1 MYNVIICCDSASSLY
16 DRLCAVR
23 HYFEAPVFGGE
34 ERPLNLLETGRV
46 SQISAQ
52 SPILILILPKALHEP
67 VIGSGAVFAVI
78 ANSDFFQA
86 EELRRQ
92 FPGAQILTCGMHQ
105 QDALTFSSFDGEQA
119 VISLQAALVTLGG
132 RELLPQEFPLFRRED
147 TKRFDLLACAALLL
161 LCGKSSQ
168 LPGITL

>member
-52 SPILILILPKALHEP
+52 APILILPKALHEP

-119 VISLQAALVTLGG
+119 VISLQAALVTLGV

>member
-52 SPILILILPKALHEP
+52 APILILPKALHEP

-78 ANSDFFQA
+78 ANSDFF
-86 EELRRQ
+86 
-92 FPGAQILTCGMHQ
+92 
-105 QDALTFSSFDGEQA
+105 
-119 VISLQAALVTLGG
+119 
-132 RELLPQEFPLFRRED
+132 
-147 TKRFDLLACAALLL
+147 
-161 LCGKSSQ
+161 
-168 LPGITL
+168 

>member
-23 HYFEAPVFGGE
+23 HYFETPVFGGE

-52 SPILILILPKALHEP
+52 APILILPKALHEP

-119 VISLQAALVTLGG
+119 VISLQAALVTLG

>member
-52 SPILILILPKALHEP
+52 APILILPKALHEP
-67 VIGSGAVFAVI
+67 IIGSGAVFAVI

-147 TKRFDLLACAALLL
+147 TKRFR
-161 LCGKSSQ
+161 
-168 LPGITL
+168 

>member
-1 MYNVIICCDSASSLY
+1 
-16 DRLCAVR
+16 
-23 HYFEAPVFGGE
+23 
-34 ERPLNLLETGRV
+34 
-46 SQISAQ
+46 
-52 SPILILILPKALHEP
+52 
-67 VIGSGAVFAVI
+67 
-78 ANSDFFQA
+78 
-86 EELRRQ
+86 
-92 FPGAQILTCGMHQ
+92 MHQ

-132 RELLPQEFPLFRRED
+132 RELLPQEFPLFRREN

>member
-23 HYFEAPVFGGE
+23 HYFETPVFGGE

-52 SPILILILPKALHEP
+52 APILILPKALHEP
-67 VIGSGAVFAVI
+67 AVFAVI

-132 RELLPQEFPLFRRED
+132 RDLLPQEFPLFRRED

-161 LCGKSSQ
+161 LCGKSRQ

>member
-52 SPILILILPKALHEP
+52 APILIHEP

>member
-52 SPILILILPKALHEP
+52 APILILPKALHEP

-78 ANSDFFQA
+78 ANSDFFQ
-86 EELRRQ
+86 
-92 FPGAQILTCGMHQ
+92 
-105 QDALTFSSFDGEQA
+105 
-119 VISLQAALVTLGG
+119 ALVTLGG

>member
-52 SPILILILPKALHEP
+52 APILILPKALHEP

-119 VISLQAALVTLGG
+119 ALVTLGG

>member
-52 SPILILILPKALHEP
+52 APILILPKALHEP

-86 EELRRQ
+86 EELRPPVSRS
-92 FPGAQILTCGMHQ
+92 PDSHLWNAS
-105 QDALTFSSFDGEQA
+105 A
-119 VISLQAALVTLGG
+119 G
-132 RELLPQEFPLFRRED
+132 RPDLFEL
-147 TKRFDLLACAALLL
+147 
-161 LCGKSSQ
+161 
-168 LPGITL
+168 

>member
-1 MYNVIICCDSASSLY
+1 MTGCALSGTILKPRSLAE
-16 DRLCAVR
+16 RSVRSTCWKPVGSPRSPHRPRSCACPR
-23 HYFEAPVFGGE
+23 
-34 ERPLNLLETGRV
+34 
-46 SQISAQ
+46 
-52 SPILILILPKALHEP
+52 P

>member
-1 MYNVIICCDSASSLY
+1 MCFILYNVIICCDSASSLY

-52 SPILILILPKALHEP
+52 APILILPKALHEP

-78 ANSDFFQA
+78 ATSRPRSSA
-86 EELRRQ
+86 VS
-92 FPGAQILTCGMHQ
+92 FPEPR
-105 QDALTFSSFDGEQA
+105 SSPVEC
-119 VISLQAALVTLGG
+119 ISRT
-132 RELLPQEFPLFRRED
+132 P
-147 TKRFDLLACAALLL
+147 
-161 LCGKSSQ
+161 
-168 LPGITL
+168 

>member
-52 SPILILILPKALHEP
+52 APILILPKALHEP
-67 VIGSGAVFAVI
+67 VIGSGAAK
-78 ANSDFFQA
+78 A
-86 EELRRQ
+86 
-92 FPGAQILTCGMHQ
+92 
-105 QDALTFSSFDGEQA
+105 
-119 VISLQAALVTLGG
+119 
-132 RELLPQEFPLFRRED
+132 
-147 TKRFDLLACAALLL
+147 
-161 LCGKSSQ
+161 
-168 LPGITL
+168 

>member
-52 SPILILILPKALHEP
+52 APILILPKALHEP

-78 ANSDFFQA
+78 ANSDFFQRSSA
-86 EELRRQ
+86 AS
-92 FPGAQILTCGMHQ
+92 FPEPR
-105 QDALTFSSFDGEQA
+105 FSPVEC
-119 VISLQAALVTLGG
+119 ISRT
-132 RELLPQEFPLFRRED
+132 P
-147 TKRFDLLACAALLL
+147 
-161 LCGKSSQ
+161 
-168 LPGITL
+168 

>member
-52 SPILILILPKALHEP
+52 APILILPKAFP
-67 VIGSGAVFAVI
+67 SWATMRCF
-78 ANSDFFQA
+78 SP
-86 EELRRQ
+86 RR
-92 FPGAQILTCGMHQ
+92 T
-105 QDALTFSSFDGEQA
+105 T
-119 VISLQAALVTLGG
+119 
-132 RELLPQEFPLFRRED
+132 
-147 TKRFDLLACAALLL
+147 
-161 LCGKSSQ
+161 
-168 LPGITL
+168 

>member
-1 MYNVIICCDSASSLY
+1 
-16 DRLCAVR
+16 
-23 HYFEAPVFGGE
+23 
-34 ERPLNLLETGRV
+34 
-46 SQISAQ
+46 
-52 SPILILILPKALHEP
+52 
-67 VIGSGAVFAVI
+67 
-78 ANSDFFQA
+78 
-86 EELRRQ
+86 
-92 FPGAQILTCGMHQ
+92 MHQ

-132 RELLPQEFPLFRRED
+132 RKLLPQEFPLFRRED

>member
-52 SPILILILPKALHEP
+52 APILILPKALHEP
-67 VIGSGAVFAVI
+67 VIGSGSVFAVI

-132 RELLPQEFPLFRRED
+132 WELLPQEFPLFRRED

>member
-34 ERPLNLLETGRV
+34 ERPLNLLETGRI

-52 SPILILILPKALHEP
+52 APIEP
-67 VIGSGAVFAVI
+67 VIGSEAVFAVI

>member
-52 SPILILILPKALHEP
+52 APILILPKALHEP

-78 ANSDFFQA
+78 DFFQA